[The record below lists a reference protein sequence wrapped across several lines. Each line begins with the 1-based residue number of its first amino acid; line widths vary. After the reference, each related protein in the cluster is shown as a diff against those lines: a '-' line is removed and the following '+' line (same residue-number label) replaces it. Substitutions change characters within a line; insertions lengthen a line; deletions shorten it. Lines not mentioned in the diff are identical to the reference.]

1 MFSFSFWLIDFQQE
15 YLGTDMY
22 VNFYIAGIVSIC
34 SGNINLLL
42 FPLLGMKRLIQCVE
56 FVMITSCVFIIMVQQ
71 KYLKYDDP
79 DSELYLVNISIPLA
93 LIFLSSSCQVG
104 FTAVV

>member
-1 MFSFSFWLIDFQQE
+1 
-15 YLGTDMY
+15 
-22 VNFYIAGIVSIC
+22 
-34 SGNINLLL
+34 
-42 FPLLGMKRLIQCVE
+42 
-56 FVMITSCVFIIMVQQ
+56 MVQQ